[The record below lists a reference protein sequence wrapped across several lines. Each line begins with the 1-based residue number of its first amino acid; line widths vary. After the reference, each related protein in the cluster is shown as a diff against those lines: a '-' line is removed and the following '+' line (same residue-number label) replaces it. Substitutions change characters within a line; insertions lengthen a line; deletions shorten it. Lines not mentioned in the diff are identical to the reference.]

1 MAHRTQKN
9 HLLTVYWFTIEG
21 TMKDTDEHPQS
32 RDAQSK
38 APGNA
43 HRASMTPLDTP
54 VSLYLHMFTDLE
66 ALRTSYYW
74 GF

>member
-1 MAHRTQKN
+1 
-9 HLLTVYWFTIEG
+9 
-21 TMKDTDEHPQS
+21 MKDTDEHLQS

-38 APGNA
+38 APGDGR
-43 HRASMTPLDTP
+43 RASMTPLDMP
-54 VSLYLHMFTDLE
+54 ISLYLHMLTDLE